1 MLQIERFP
9 IQISKYYYLDINTY
23 FMYEQSVTL
32 EFLSASS
39 NRHIFRY
46 SQKNI
51 LPFVNE
57 KQQQR
62 QLIIAKRG
70 KG

>member
-1 MLQIERFP
+1 
-9 IQISKYYYLDINTY
+9 
-23 FMYEQSVTL
+23 MYEQSVTL